1 MAQQGYGLSDAV
13 GGFFGTYF
21 KAKEMRM
28 KEDQFNRNM
37 AEEQRQFSLL
47 QAVRESELLRQRQ
60 SNFITPKEGD
70 IYTKYGLPAGQ
81 EIPIQL
87 ADNLLSLANPKTK
100 ETKVTTSMVRQGN
113 KFITYEHEEGASPSS
128 GKIIG
133 ESPIREG
140 SAGSDGLTT
149 YQQMMQDERKQKR
162 IEKNTLNVDSLIKVV
177 QEGSTPLKDKAGK
190 EVKNAKGETKNI
202 YQIGDKTL
210 PKELWKPKATSAV
223 NSLLSDYGLVNV
235 KNKILSGAKV
245 AAKKQGVDFDSAK
258 PETKREYLK
267 KLLDSNQEIPEE
279 EKDVLYKFVEVY
291 TR

>member
-1 MAQQGYGLSDAV
+1 MAQQGYGLSNAV
-13 GGFFGTYF
+13 GGFFDVYF

-47 QAVRESELLRQRQ
+47 QAYRDAQLMSKQPTTEYQ
-60 SNFITPKEGD
+60 NFSQEGYYKVEPGKEPTYIQNQNKPMGTPKT
-70 IYTKYGLPAGQ
+70 I
-81 EIPIQL
+81 
-87 ADNLLSLANPKTK
+87 
-100 ETKVTTSMVRQGN
+100 TSMIRQGN
-113 KFITYEHEEGASPSS
+113 EFVTYEHQEWTSPMDGRVI
-128 GKIIG
+128 GK
-133 ESPIREG
+133 SPIREG
-140 SAGSDGLTT
+140 SAGSDGLTA

-162 IEKNTLNVDSLIKVV
+162 IEKNTLNVDSLIKVA
-177 QEGSTPLKDKAGK
+177 QEGSTPLKDKSGK
-190 EVKNAKGETKNI
+190 EVKNANGETKKV

-245 AAKKQGVDFDSAK
+245 AAKKQGIDFDSAK

-267 KLLDSNQEIPEE
+267 KLLDKNQEIPEE